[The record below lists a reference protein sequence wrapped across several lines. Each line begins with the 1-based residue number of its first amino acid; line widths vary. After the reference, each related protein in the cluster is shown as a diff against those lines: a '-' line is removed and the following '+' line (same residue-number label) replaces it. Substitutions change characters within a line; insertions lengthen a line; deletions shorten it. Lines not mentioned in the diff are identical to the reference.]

1 MPFCY
6 EIFAIDDASVDSL
19 FDFLFFQ
26 PVVVNQTNRRLQC
39 NLGFLSVAI
48 HMHMNGMVLIQIEE
62 EPHTKGYQQCRH
74 GRIFCKDRG

>member
-48 HMHMNGMVLIQIEE
+48 HMHMNGMVLI
-62 EPHTKGYQQCRH
+62 
-74 GRIFCKDRG
+74 